1 MQMKTSGAKQI
12 AERYVKALFEASGK
26 AHAAV
31 EKDLK
36 ALQAVLAASKELVSM
51 LSNPL
56 LTRAQQAE
64 AMDAVLS
71 AVKADKMTRQFV
83 ALLARQ
89 KRLSLLPEI
98 IAIYKQEAAARRGEM
113 KAEVVSAAPMED
125 ADAAKIG
132 ERLSKTYG
140 KKVIVETR
148 QDPELLGGV
157 VINIGSLR
165 LDGSLSGK
173 LRRLRNILKAA

>member
-1 MQMKTSGAKQI
+1 MKTSGAKKI
-12 AERYVKALFEASGK
+12 AERYVRALFDVSGK
-26 AHAAV
+26 AQAAV

-36 ALQAVLAASKELVSM
+36 ALQAALASSRELAGL

-56 LTRAQQAE
+56 LTRVQQAE

-98 IAIYKQEAAARRGEM
+98 IAIYMHEAATRRGEM
-113 KAEVVSAAPMED
+113 KAQLVSAVPLKD
-125 ADAAKIG
+125 ADVAKIG

-140 KKVIVETR
+140 KKIILETR

-157 VINIGSLR
+157 VINIGSLQ
-165 LDGSLSGK
+165 LDSSLSGK
-173 LRRLRNILKAA
+173 LRRLKNTLKAA